1 MPSVMLPQPTL
12 MPYVSEAAL
21 VDEFVAYLGGVDNP
35 WGALIVAQ
43 EFDYQRG
50 RTDVVGVS
58 SDGRIVA
65 FEAKLDRWRDA
76 LNQAYRNTCFAHRSY
91 VIVPAET
98 AQRAA
103 RYEREFRRRKVGLCY
118 MENGRV
124 EVLFEPPHLDPIL
137 PWLCERVNKF
147 ARRQSPIAPTDRGGD

>member
-1 MPSVMLPQPTL
+1 MPSLAAPQPIL

-21 VDEFVAYLGGVDNP
+21 VEEFVAYLG
-35 WGALIVAQ
+35 WGDHRWGEMAVAQ

-118 MENGRV
+118 VENGRV

-137 PWLCERVNKF
+137 PWLSERVNTF
-147 ARRQSPIAPTDRGGD
+147 ARQQSLIAQIGRGGD